1 MVMVGLPARGKTYIA
16 NRVVRYLQFFH
27 GAPAKVFNVGN
38 YRRQI
43 SGAKC
48 SAGFF
53 DPNNKEAAEAER
65 KREEAEHKNVLLEKV
80 RQNFVNEKCA
90 NLESIECS
98 KSKRTSLIH
107 LECFNPTHQNKLWS
121 VLHNFWCR
129 WSYWQTCLS
138 MMNSLKGMP
147 KCLGYARTH

>member
-1 MVMVGLPARGKTYIA
+1 MA
-16 NRVVRYLQFFH
+16 LQLRNELAEVES
-27 GAPAKVFNVGN
+27 GSPLLSQLIQLK
-38 YRRQI
+38 RQVCD
-43 SGAKC
+43 S
-48 SAGFF
+48 
-53 DPNNKEAAEAER
+53 NKEAAEAER

-90 NLESIECS
+90 NHESFECS